1 MSGAMLGPS
10 SNTGMLILSRLVNL
24 YETRGI
30 QISTGLN
37 PCHFDNYPLAPF
49 TWFIQDGGSLT
60 NGLGIALQEVYFL
73 ECLFARLRP
82 ERLFVVGNSLGWSTF
97 ALALLNPSARV
108 FAIDAGFDRFSLDGL
123 DFTNR
128 VAAEEGLAIT
138 AVKAVSPGDVA
149 PTLQANAMTP
159 VDFAFIDGFHSVE
172 QVQLDFDAIRPHA
185 APGCVYVFH
194 DVEAAGLH
202 LGIERIAEKS
212 LLSWELLLGTT
223 SGVAIMYDRNHRPTA
238 LDDIAAFVARP
249 LAVKIV
255 RNAAWD
261 WRHRHLARWRRSLRK
276 RLGGRAAR

>member
-1 MSGAMLGPS
+1 MLRPYS
-10 SNTGMLILSRLVNL
+10 DRGMPILSRLVNL

-37 PCHFDNYPLAPF
+37 PSHFNDYPLAPF
-49 TWFIQDGGSLT
+49 TWFIQNGSSLT

-82 ERLFVVGNSLGWSTF
+82 ERLFVVGNSLGWSSF
-97 ALALLNPSARV
+97 ALALLNPAARV
-108 FAIDAGFDRFSLDGL
+108 LAIDAGFDRFSLDGL

-149 PTLQANAMTP
+149 PALQANAMTP
-159 VDFAFIDGFHSVE
+159 VDFAFVDGFHSVE

-202 LGIERIAEKS
+202 AGIERIAEKS
-212 LLSWELLLGTT
+212 SLAWELLLGTP
-223 SGVAIMYDRNHRPTA
+223 SGVAIMYDRNHRPAA

-249 LAVKIV
+249 LAVKLIH
-255 RNAAWD
+255 NAAWD
-261 WRHRHLARWRRSLRK
+261 RRHRHLARWRRSLRK
-276 RLGGRAAR
+276 RLGWHGAR

>member
-1 MSGAMLGPS
+1 MLGPS
-10 SNTGMLILSRLVNL
+10 SNTGMPILSRLVNL

-108 FAIDAGFDRFSLDGL
+108 LAIDAGFDRFSLDGL

-149 PTLQANAMTP
+149 PTLQAMRWPRSISRSSTASTRWSRFSSTSTP
-159 VDFAFIDGFHSVE
+159 FGRMRRPAAFMCPRRRGREVARRHRANRRKIFAE
-172 QVQLDFDAIRPHA
+172 
-185 APGCVYVFH
+185 
-194 DVEAAGLH
+194 
-202 LGIERIAEKS
+202 LGI
-212 LLSWELLLGTT
+212 
-223 SGVAIMYDRNHRPTA
+223 
-238 LDDIAAFVARP
+238 
-249 LAVKIV
+249 
-255 RNAAWD
+255 
-261 WRHRHLARWRRSLRK
+261 
-276 RLGGRAAR
+276 AARHDFRCRDHV